1 MRYEGW
7 REYVHSPH
15 ELEGD
20 TEVVSE
26 VKVLN
31 HVNDVVLVVTIL
43 Q

>member
-7 REYVHSPH
+7 RVYVHSPH

-20 TEVVSE
+20 AEVVSE